1 METSKRETKPG
12 KLLDLEQCI
21 IQSCFLEKYI
31 VFKAAIDAHPSRFT
45 LKATREKSGVNYFW

>member
-1 METSKRETKPG
+1 METSKRKTKPG
-12 KLLDLEQCI
+12 KLRDLKQCI

-45 LKATREKSGVNYFW
+45 LKATGEKSGVNFW